1 LRREINVSSPPPF
14 PTNLAFNKSATESST
29 FNGDRYASRAV
40 DGNTDGALWDG
51 YASAT
56 NDENQ
61 PWWQVD
67 LGSKQALGSIEVWGR
82 TDCWPQMTGN
92 FYVLVSDQQSR
103 LDRIPYTISSILFT
117 RRHTAI

>member
-40 DGNTDGALWDG
+40 DGNTDGALYG

-56 NDENQ
+56 NYENQ

-67 LGSKQALGSIEVWGR
+67 LGSKQARASIEVWGR
-82 TDCWPQMTGN
+82 TDC
-92 FYVLVSDQQSR
+92 
-103 LDRIPYTISSILFT
+103 
-117 RRHTAI
+117 